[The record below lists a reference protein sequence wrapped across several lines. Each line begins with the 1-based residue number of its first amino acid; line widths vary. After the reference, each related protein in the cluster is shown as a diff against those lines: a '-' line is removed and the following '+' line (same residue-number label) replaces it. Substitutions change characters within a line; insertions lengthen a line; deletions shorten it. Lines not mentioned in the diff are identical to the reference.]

1 MILNILK
8 YYISFVPKLA
18 RFPLLVLF
26 VSIPFI
32 LGAIFF
38 ETGSLLHPY
47 HLLSIGTIIAV
58 QIWYS
63 RRSFNTCGTCGHE
76 RHMHDKRDLVTRG
89 FETLTQIV
97 CDDFRRGIRDP
108 RNYNRVYWNG
118 EDTTKKWDKM
128 RDR

>member
-8 YYISFVPKLA
+8 YYISFIPKLA
-18 RFPLLVLF
+18 RFPLLVLI

-32 LGAIFF
+32 IGALFF
-38 ETGSLLHPY
+38 ETGASLHPF
-47 HLLSIGTIIAV
+47 HLLSIGTVIAI
-58 QIWYS
+58 QILYS

-76 RHMHDKRDLVTRG
+76 RHMHDKKDLVSRG

-97 CDDFRRGIRDP
+97 CDKFRKGTRDP

-118 EDTTKKWDKM
+118 
-128 RDR
+128 RDQEYKGFGV